1 MARPKGNKNKKTL
14 EFVERAE
21 ALGVDPIDVM
31 LLFAKG
37 DWKALGYKAEMYVAS
52 EGKDSSSMKF
62 TIDPA
67 IRLKAA
73 SEACQ
78 YINAKKRHV
87 EVTGK
92 DGAPLETKASLDP
105 ETLERLEKLTQAI
118 LNDGKA

>member
-14 EFVERAE
+14 EFVDRAH

-37 DWKALGYKAEMYVAS
+37 DWKALGYKDEMYVVS
-52 EGKDSSSMKF
+52 ESKESKSWKY

-78 YINAKKRHV
+78 YINAKKRSV

-92 DGAPLETKASLDP
+92 DGQPLETKTGLDP
-105 ETLERLEKLTQAI
+105 ETLGRLEDLTQAI
-118 LNDGKA
+118 LKDGKA